1 MKNFNVEHEQF
12 ALPVRRCF
20 RYNFHRQERT
30 GGVSTKELRSDYQK
44 SSESAKMGLLPAEG
58 FHRGIGR
65 RNLSKPPGGVDAQ
78 RRNRVKY
85 IDLE

>member
-12 ALPVRRCF
+12 ALPIRKRF

-30 GGVSTKELRSDYQK
+30 GRVSTKELRSGYQK
-44 SSESAKMGLLPAEG
+44 SGESTKMSLLPAES
-58 FHRGIGR
+58 FHRGVGG
-65 RNLSKPPGGVDAQ
+65 RNLSKLPGGVDAQ

-85 IDLE
+85 IGLK